1 MSMKTGGIFQFGE
14 FQIDARARTLRREQ
28 KIVTLSFR
36 AFDVLLYFVQ
46 NPGKVL
52 TRDELVKNVWPDSF
66 VDENS
71 LAQSISMLRRALD
84 EKPGDNSYIVTLTGR
99 GYQFVAPVQV
109 VAPENGSTLPEAA
122 TAASSNSS
130 GLIFQKHTIRTS
142 VITEEKEQ
150 LSRPVSRNRAVAR
163 LVSALAVVAIS
174 VAGFY
179 AWKQSRRLSPMK
191 EADLVLV
198 SDFVNTTGEPIFDGT
213 LKQALTVKLAES
225 PYFNVVLDAKTRQT
239 LSLIG
244 KSPAERVVL
253 PIARDVCQ
261 REGAKVLVSGSIVR
275 LGNKYALD
283 LDAMNCLTGAS
294 VATQETEALNKE
306 EVLGKLGQVIP
317 PLRRNLGE
325 SLSSIQKFD
334 TPIEQA
340 TTKSLAA
347 LKAYTSGDEKRAQG
361 QDAESVPSYR
371 MAIELDPDFAI
382 AYARLGSVYHNL
394 QQPALGDDYLRKA
407 FERRE
412 HVSEREKFYIQAHYY
427 VDVTGETDKAIE
439 TYKLWAQV
447 YPHDWIPCNN
457 LCNEYSR
464 IGQLDLAIA
473 AGQQALRLNPSHSL
487 PYAALAHAYEFASRF
502 AEAKA
507 ICEKAKAEKLDNW
520 ITHSILY
527 QVAVAEA
534 DETAMQR
541 ELTWFKGNPMES
553 WVVMDQ
559 ASNAMALGH
568 LRRSRELFEQARAL
582 ALKQD
587 LKEFA
592 GSIAGDQ
599 AGSEADLGNAAE
611 ARKLA
616 ESSLHL
622 MPNSPDLKA
631 SAALALARSGDV
643 ERATALAEESAR
655 LKPLNLKLNN
665 VALASVR
672 AAIELDRKNPAGA
685 IAQLQRALPY
695 DLSTGSGGP
704 GGSTIYYRGLALL
717 ELNSGKEAEAQFQR
731 ILNNPSFIGNIYWPL
746 AHLGLA
752 RANAARA
759 RTDQGVAA
767 DAARAR
773 ALTAYR
779 DFLALWKDAD
789 PDIPILKQAKAEY
802 AKLQ

>member
-1 MSMKTGGIFQFGE
+1 MKAEGIFRFGA
-14 FQIDARARTLRREQ
+14 FQVDPLARTLRREEQ
-28 KIVTLSFR
+28 VVTLNRR

-52 TRDELVKNVWPDSF
+52 TRDELLKNVWPDSF

-109 VAPENGSTLPEAA
+109 VSLENGSTLPEAA
-122 TAASSNSS
+122 SAAALSSNPS

-150 LSRPVSRNRAVAR
+150 LSLPVSRKRAVAQ

-179 AWKQSRRLSPMK
+179 AWRQSHRVPPMK
-191 EADLVLV
+191 ESDLVLV
-198 SDFVNTTGEPIFDGT
+198 SDFVNTTGEPIFDST

-239 LSLIG
+239 LGLMG

-261 REGAKVLVSGSIVR
+261 REGAKVLVGGSIVR
-275 LGNKYALD
+275 VGNKYAIH

-294 VATQETEALNKE
+294 VAAHETEALNE
-306 EVLGKLGQVIP
+306 EQVLSKLGQVIP
-317 PLRRNLGE
+317 PLRRSLGE

-361 QDAESVPSYR
+361 LDAESIPSYK

-382 AYARLGSVYHNL
+382 AYARLAAVYSNL
-394 QQPALGDDYLRKA
+394 QQPALGDEYLRKA

-439 TYKLWAQV
+439 TYKLWTEV
-447 YPHDWIPCNN
+447 YPHDWIPYNN
-457 LCNEYSR
+457 LCNEYLR
-464 IGQLDLAIA
+464 IGQLDLATA
-473 AGQQALRLNPSHSL
+473 AGQQALRLNPGHSL
-487 PYAALAHAYEFASRF
+487 PYAGLAHAYQFASRF

-507 ICEKAKAEKLDNW
+507 ICERAKAEKLDNW
-520 ITHSILY
+520 ITHSVLY
-527 QVAVAEA
+527 SVAVAEA
-534 DETAMQR
+534 DEPAMQR
-541 ELTWFKGNPMES
+541 EFNWFKGKPMES
-553 WVVMDQ
+553 WVVMNQ
-559 ASNAMALGH
+559 ANNAMALGH
-568 LRRSRELFEQARAL
+568 VRRSRELFEHARAL
-582 ALKQD
+582 AVKQD
-587 LKEFA
+587 LKGFA
-592 GSIAGDQ
+592 DDIAVDQ
-599 AGSEADLGNAAE
+599 AEFEADFGNARE
-611 ARKLA
+611 AHKLL
-616 ESSLHL
+616 ESSLHS
-622 MPNSPDLKA
+622 MPDSPDLKA
-631 SAALALARSGDV
+631 SAGLALARSGDV
-643 ERATALAEESAR
+643 ERAMALAEESAR

-665 VALASVR
+665 ITLASVR
-672 AAIELDRKNPAGA
+672 AAVELDRKNPSGA

-695 DLSTGSGGP
+695 DLNSSSD
-704 GGSTIYYRGLALL
+704 GSTMYYRGLAFL
-717 ELNSGKEAEAQFQR
+717 ELNSGKEAETQFQR
-731 ILNNPSFIGNIYWPL
+731 ILNNTNFNGTIYWAL

-752 RANAARA
+752 RASALQA
-759 RTDQGVAA
+759 RTDQGSAA
-767 DAARAR
+767 DAARIR
-773 ALTAYR
+773 ALTAYQE
-779 DFLALWKDAD
+779 FLTLWKDAD
-789 PDIPILKQAKAEY
+789 PDIPILKEARAEY
-802 AKLQ
+802 AKLR

>member
-1 MSMKTGGIFQFGE
+1 MPSMSMKAGGIFQFGE
-14 FQIDARARTLRREQ
+14 FQIDARARTLRRKEE
-28 KIVTLSFR
+28 IVTLGFR

-52 TRDELVKNVWPDSF
+52 TRDELLKNVWPDSF
-66 VDENS
+66 VNQNM
-71 LAQSISMLRRALD
+71 LWASMSRLRQALD

-109 VAPENGSTLPEAA
+109 VAQENGSTLPEGAA
-122 TAASSNSS
+122 AASSNPS

-142 VITEEKEQ
+142 VITEEQEQ
-150 LSRPVSRNRAVAR
+150 LSLPVSRNRVVAR
-163 LVSALAVVAIS
+163 LVSVFAVAAIS

-179 AWKQSRRLSPMK
+179 AWKQSRQVPPMK

-198 SDFVNTTGEPIFDGT
+198 SDFVNTTGEPLFDGT

-239 LSLIG
+239 LGLMG
-244 KSPAERVVL
+244 QSPAERVVL

-261 REGAKVLVSGSIVR
+261 REGAKVLVGGSIVR
-275 LGNKYALD
+275 LGNKYTLD
-283 LDAMNCLTGAS
+283 LNAMNCLTGAS
-294 VATQETEALNKE
+294 VTRQETEALNKE
-306 EVLGKLGQVIP
+306 QVLSKLGQAIP
-317 PLRRNLGE
+317 ALRRSLGE

-347 LKAYTSGDEKRAQG
+347 LKASTSGDEKRAQG
-361 QDAESVPSYR
+361 QDPESVPAYK

-382 AYARLGSVYHNL
+382 AYARLAAVYHNL
-394 QQPALGDDYLRKA
+394 QQPALGDEYLLKA

-427 VDVTGETDKAIE
+427 ADVTGETDKAIE
-439 TYKLWAQV
+439 TYKLWAEV

-457 LCNEYSR
+457 LCNEYVR

-473 AGQQALRLNPSHSL
+473 AGQQALRLNPSHTL
-487 PYAALAHAYEFASRF
+487 PYAVLAHAYQFASRF

-507 ICEKAKAEKLDNW
+507 ICERAKAEKLDNW
-520 ITHSILY
+520 ITHEVLY
-527 QVAVAEA
+527 DVAVAEA

-559 ASNAMALGH
+559 AINAMALGH
-568 LRRSRELFEQARAL
+568 LRRSRELFEHARTL

-587 LKEFA
+587 LKGFA
-592 GSIAGDQ
+592 DEIAEDQ
-599 AGSEADLGNAAE
+599 AVFEADFGNAQE
-611 ARKLA
+611 ARRLA
-616 ESSLHL
+616 EFFLHL
-622 MPNSPDLKA
+622 MPDSPDLKA
-631 SAALALARSGDV
+631 SAALALARSGEV
-643 ERATALAEESAR
+643 ERATALAEESSR

-665 VALASVR
+665 VTLASAR

-695 DLSTGSGGP
+695 DLSTGSGG
-704 GGSTIYYRGLALL
+704 STIYYRGLAYL

-731 ILNNPSFIGNIYWPL
+731 ILSNASFTGNVYWPL

-752 RANAARA
+752 RANALQA
-759 RTDQGVAA
+759 RTDQRTTA
-767 DAARAR
+767 DAARAQ

-779 DFLALWKDAD
+779 DFLTLWKDAD
-789 PDIPILKQAKAEY
+789 PDIPILKEAKAEY

>member
-1 MSMKTGGIFQFGE
+1 MQTGGIFQFGE
-14 FQIDARARTLRREQ
+14 FQIDAQARTLRRED
-28 KIVTLSFR
+28 KIVSLNFR

-46 NPGKVL
+46 NPGKIL
-52 TRDELVKNVWPDSF
+52 SRDELLKNVWPDSF

-99 GYQFVAPVQV
+99 GYQFVAPVRV
-109 VAPENGSTLPEAA
+109 VAPENGTILPAEAA
-122 TAASSNSS
+122 ASNSS
-130 GLIFQKHTIRTS
+130 GLIFQKQTIRTS
-142 VITEEKEQ
+142 VITTEEQEQ
-150 LSRPVSRNRAVAR
+150 RSLPASRNRVVAK
-163 LVSALAVVAIS
+163 LVSALAVAAIS

-179 AWKQSRRLSPMK
+179 AWRQSRGVPPMK

-198 SDFVNTTGEPIFDGT
+198 SDFVNTTGEPIFDDT

-239 LSLIG
+239 LRLMG
-244 KSPAERVVL
+244 KPPAERVVL

-283 LDAMNCLTGAS
+283 LNAMNCLTGAS
-294 VATQETEALNKE
+294 VTAQQTEVLNKE
-306 EVLGKLGQVIP
+306 EVLSKLGQVIP
-317 PLRRNLGE
+317 ALRRSLGE

-361 QDAESVPSYR
+361 QDAESVPSYK

-382 AYARLGSVYHNL
+382 AYARLAAVYGNL
-394 QQPALGDDYLRKA
+394 QQPALSDEYMRKA

-427 VDVTGETDKAIE
+427 GATGETDKAIE
-439 TYKLWAQV
+439 TYKLWAEV
-447 YPHDWIPCNN
+447 YSHDWIPCNN
-457 LCNEYSR
+457 LCNEYVR
-464 IGQLDLAIA
+464 IGQPDLAIA
-473 AGQQALRLNPSHSL
+473 AGQKALRLNPGHTL
-487 PYAALAHAYEFASRF
+487 PYAALAHAYQFASRF
-502 AEAKA
+502 AEARA
-507 ICEKAKAEKLDNW
+507 LCEKAKAGKLDNW
-520 ITHSILY
+520 VTHSILY
-527 QVAVAEA
+527 EVAVAEA

-553 WVVMDQ
+553 WVVMNQ
-559 ASNAMALGH
+559 AENAMAQGH
-568 LRRSRELFEQARAL
+568 LRRSRELFEQSRAL

-592 GSIAGDQ
+592 NEIMGDQ
-599 AGSEADLGNAAE
+599 AGAEADFGNAAE
-611 ARKLA
+611 ARRLA

-622 MPNSPDLKA
+622 MPDSPDLKA

-643 ERATALAEESAR
+643 ERATALADESAR
-655 LKPLNLKLNN
+655 LKPLDLKLNN
-665 VALASVR
+665 VALPSAR
-672 AAIELDRKNPAGA
+672 AAIELNRKNPASA

-695 DLSTGSGGP
+695 DLNSSSN
-704 GGSTIYYRGLALL
+704 GSTMYYRGLALL

-731 ILNNPSFIGNIYWPL
+731 ILSNPVFIGNIYWPL

-752 RANAARA
+752 RANALRA

-773 ALTAYR
+773 ALTAYK
-779 DFLALWKDAD
+779 DFLTLWKDAD

>member
-1 MSMKTGGIFQFGE
+1 MSMQTGGIFQFGE
-14 FQIDARARTLRREQ
+14 FQIDARARTLRREEE
-28 KIVTLSFR
+28 IVALSFR

-52 TRDELVKNVWPDSF
+52 TRDELLKNVWPDSF

-109 VAPENGSTLPEAA
+109 VAPESGSTLPEAA
-122 TAASSNSS
+122 TAADSNAS

-150 LSRPVSRNRAVAR
+150 LSLPASRNRLGPR
-163 LVSALAVVAIS
+163 LVSVFAVAAIL

-179 AWKQSRRLSPMK
+179 TWKQSGQGPPMK

-225 PYFNVVLDAKTRQT
+225 PYFNVVPDAKTRQT
-239 LSLIG
+239 LGLMG

-261 REGAKVLVSGSIVR
+261 REGAKVLVGGSIVR

-294 VATQETEALNKE
+294 VARQETEALNKE
-306 EVLGKLGQVIP
+306 QVLSKLGQVIP
-317 PLRRNLGE
+317 ALRRSLGE

-361 QDAESVPSYR
+361 QDAESVPSYK

-382 AYARLGSVYHNL
+382 AYARLAAVYSNL
-394 QQPALGDDYLRKA
+394 QQPALGDEYLRKA

-427 VDVTGETDKAIE
+427 VEVTGETDKAIE
-439 TYKLWAQV
+439 TYKLWTEV

-457 LCNEYSR
+457 LCNEYVR

-487 PYAALAHAYEFASRF
+487 PYAALAHAYQFASRF

-507 ICEKAKAEKLDNW
+507 ICERAKAEKLDNW
-520 ITHSILY
+520 ITHEALY
-527 QVAVAEA
+527 DVAVAEG

-541 ELTWFKGNPMES
+541 ELNWFKGNPMES

-559 ASNAMALGH
+559 ATNAMALGH
-568 LRRSRELFEQARAL
+568 LRRSRELFEHARTL
-582 ALKQD
+582 AIKQD
-587 LKEFA
+587 LKGFA
-592 GSIAGDQ
+592 DEIAEDQ
-599 AGSEADLGNAAE
+599 AVFEADFGNAQE

-616 ESSLHL
+616 ESSLHR
-622 MPNSPDLKA
+622 MPDYPDLKA
-631 SAALALARSGDV
+631 SAALALARSGEV

-665 VALASVR
+665 VTLASAR

-695 DLSTGSGGP
+695 DLSTGP
-704 GGSTIYYRGLALL
+704 NGSTMYYRGLAFL

-731 ILNNPSFIGNIYWPL
+731 ILNNPTFTGSVYWPL

-752 RANAARA
+752 RANTLQA

-773 ALTAYR
+773 ALAAYR

-789 PDIPILKQAKAEY
+789 PDIPILKQAKAEC

>member
-1 MSMKTGGIFQFGE
+1 MKAGGIFQFGE
-14 FQIDARARTLRREQ
+14 FQIDARARTLRRKEE
-28 KIVTLSFR
+28 IVTLGFR

-52 TRDELVKNVWPDSF
+52 TRDELLKNVWPDSF

-109 VAPENGSTLPEAA
+109 VAPESGSTLPEAA
-122 TAASSNSS
+122 TAASSNPS

-142 VITEEKEQ
+142 VITEEQEQ
-150 LSRPVSRNRAVAR
+150 LSLPASRNRAVAR
-163 LVSALAVVAIS
+163 LVSAFAVAAIS

-179 AWKQSRRLSPMK
+179 AWQQSHRVPPIK

-239 LSLIG
+239 LGLMG

-261 REGAKVLVSGSIVR
+261 REGAKVLVGGSIVR
-275 LGNKYALD
+275 LGNKYTLD
-283 LDAMNCLTGAS
+283 LNAMNCLTGAS
-294 VATQETEALNKE
+294 VTRQETEALNKE
-306 EVLGKLGQVIP
+306 QVLSKLGQAIP
-317 PLRRNLGE
+317 ALRKSLGE

-361 QDAESVPSYR
+361 QDPESVPAYK

-382 AYARLGSVYHNL
+382 AYARLAAVYHNL
-394 QQPALGDDYLRKA
+394 QQPALGDEYLLKT

-427 VDVTGETDKAIE
+427 ADVTGETDKAIE
-439 TYKLWAQV
+439 TYKLWAEV

-457 LCNEYSR
+457 LCNEYVR

-473 AGQQALRLNPSHSL
+473 AGQQALRLNPSHTL
-487 PYAALAHAYEFASRF
+487 PYAVLAHAYQFASRF

-507 ICEKAKAEKLDNW
+507 ICERAKAEKLDNW
-520 ITHSILY
+520 ITHEALY
-527 QVAVAEA
+527 DVAVAEA

-541 ELTWFKGNPMES
+541 ELNWFKGNPMES

-559 ASNAMALGH
+559 ATNAMALGH
-568 LRRSRELFEQARAL
+568 LRRSRELFEHARML
-582 ALKQD
+582 AIKQD
-587 LKEFA
+587 LKGFA
-592 GSIAGDQ
+592 DEIAEDQ
-599 AGSEADLGNAAE
+599 AVFEADFGNAQE
-611 ARKLA
+611 ARRLA
-616 ESSLHL
+616 EFFLHL
-622 MPNSPDLKA
+622 MPDSPDLKA
-631 SAALALARSGDV
+631 SDPLALARSGEV
-643 ERATALAEESAR
+643 ERATALAEESSR

-665 VALASVR
+665 VTLASAR

-695 DLSTGSGGP
+695 DLSTGSGG
-704 GGSTIYYRGLALL
+704 STIYYRGLAYL

-731 ILNNPSFIGNIYWPL
+731 ILSNASFTGNVYWPL

-752 RANAARA
+752 RANALQA
-759 RTDQGVAA
+759 RTDQRTTA
-767 DAARAR
+767 DAARAQ

-779 DFLALWKDAD
+779 DFLTLWKDAD

-802 AKLQ
+802 ATLQ

>member
-14 FQIDARARTLRREQ
+14 FQIDARARTLRREE

-109 VAPENGSTLPEAA
+109 VAQENGSTLPEVA

-130 GLIFQKHTIRTS
+130 GLIFQKQTIRTS

-150 LSRPVSRNRAVAR
+150 LSLPVSRNRAVAR
-163 LVSALAVVAIS
+163 LVSALVVAAIS

-179 AWKQSRRLSPMK
+179 AWKQFHRVPPMK
-191 EADLVLV
+191 ESDLVLV
-198 SDFVNTTGEPIFDGT
+198 SDFVNTTGEPIFDDT
-213 LKQALTVKLAES
+213 LKQALTVKLEES
-225 PYFNVVLDAKTRQT
+225 PYFNVVLDGKTRQT
-239 LSLIG
+239 LGLMG
-244 KSPAERVVL
+244 RSPAERVVL

-261 REGAKVLVSGSIVR
+261 REGAKVLVGGSIVR

-283 LDAMNCLTGAS
+283 LNAMNCLTGAS
-294 VATQETEALNKE
+294 VTRQETDALNKE

-317 PLRRNLGE
+317 ALRRSLGE

-361 QDAESVPSYR
+361 KDAESVSSYK

-382 AYARLGSVYHNL
+382 AYARLAAVYHNL
-394 QQPALGDDYLRKA
+394 QQPALGDEYLHKA

-439 TYKLWAQV
+439 TYKLWAEV

-473 AGQQALRLNPSHSL
+473 AGQQALRLNPSHSF
-487 PYAALAHAYEFASRF
+487 PYVGLAHAYKFASRF
-502 AEAKA
+502 AEAKV

-520 ITHSILY
+520 IIHSILY
-527 QVAVAEA
+527 EVAVAEA

-559 ASNAMALGH
+559 ASNAMAWGH
-568 LRRSRELFEQARAL
+568 VRKSRELFEHARML

-592 GSIAGDQ
+592 NEIMVDQ
-599 AGSEADLGNAAE
+599 AGTEADLGNAAE

-622 MPNSPDLKA
+622 MPASPDLKA

-665 VALASVR
+665 VTLASAR

-695 DLSTGSGGP
+695 DLNSSSD
-704 GGSTIYYRGLALL
+704 GSTIYYRGLALL

-752 RANAARA
+752 RASALLARA
-759 RTDQGVAA
+759 DQGVAT

-779 DFLALWKDAD
+779 DFLAIWKDAD
-789 PDIPILKQAKAEY
+789 PDIPILKEAKAEY

>member
-1 MSMKTGGIFQFGE
+1 MKSEWIFQFGE
-14 FQIDARARTLRREQ
+14 FQVDALARTLRREEE
-28 KIVTLSFR
+28 IVTLNRR
-36 AFDVLLYFVQ
+36 AFDVLLYLVQ
-46 NPGKVL
+46 NPGRVL
-52 TRDELVKNVWPDSF
+52 TRDELLMNVWPDTF

-71 LAQSISMLRRALD
+71 LAQSMSALRRALE
-84 EKPGDNSYIVTLTGR
+84 EKPGDNIYIVTLTGR

-122 TAASSNSS
+122 TAARSNAS
-130 GLIFQKHTIRTS
+130 GLIFQKETIRTS
-142 VITEEKEQ
+142 VTTEEKEQ
-150 LSRPVSRNRAVAR
+150 LSLPVSRNRAVAR
-163 LVSALAVVAIS
+163 LVSVLAVAAMS

-179 AWKQSRRLSPMK
+179 AWKQFHRVPPMK

-239 LSLIG
+239 LGLMG
-244 KSPAERVVL
+244 RSPAERVVL

-261 REGAKVLVSGSIVR
+261 REGAKVLVGGSIVR
-275 LGNKYALD
+275 TGDKYTLD
-283 LDAMNCLTGAS
+283 LNAMNCLTGAS
-294 VATQETEALNKE
+294 VAAQETEALSKE
-306 EVLGKLGQVIP
+306 QVLGKLGQVIP
-317 PLRRNLGE
+317 PLRRSLGE

-361 QDAESVPSYR
+361 QDAESVPSYK

-382 AYARLGSVYHNL
+382 AYARLAAVYSNL
-394 QQPALGDDYLRKA
+394 NQSMLGDQYLLKA

-412 HVSEREKFYIQAHYY
+412 GVSEREKFYIQAHYY

-439 TYKLWAQV
+439 TYKLWAEV
-447 YPHDWIPCNN
+447 YPHDWIPRNN

-464 IGQLDLAIA
+464 IGQPDLAIA
-473 AGQQALRLNPSHSL
+473 AGQQALRLNRSHSF
-487 PYAALAHAYEFASRF
+487 PYATLAHAYRFASRF

-507 ICEKAKAEKLDNW
+507 ICERAKGEKLDNW
-520 ITHSILY
+520 NIHYDLY
-527 QVAVAEA
+527 HIAMAEA
-534 DETAMQR
+534 DETASQR
-541 ELTWFKGNPMES
+541 ELNWFKGNPMES
-553 WVVMDQ
+553 RAVMDQ

-568 LRRSRELFEQARAL
+568 LRRSRELFEHARTL

-587 LKEFA
+587 LKELA
-592 GSIAGDQ
+592 GGIAEDQ
-599 AGSEADLGNAAE
+599 ALYEADLGNAQE
-611 ARKLA
+611 ARKLVGF
-616 ESSLHL
+616 SFHLIPDSL
-622 MPNSPDLKA
+622 NLKA
-631 SAALALARSGDV
+631 SAALVLARSGDV
-643 ERATALAEESAR
+643 GRATAFADESAR
-655 LKPLNLKLNN
+655 LKPLNLLLNN
-665 VALASVR
+665 VTLASTR
-672 AAIELDRKNPAGA
+672 AAIELERKNPAGA
-685 IAQLQRALPY
+685 IAKLQRALPY
-695 DLSTGSGGP
+695 DLTTNSDGT
-704 GGSTIYYRGLALL
+704 TMYYRGLAFL
-717 ELNSGKEAEAQFQR
+717 ELNAGKEAEAQFQR
-731 ILNNPSFIGNIYWPL
+731 FLNNPRFIGTIYWPL

-752 RANAARA
+752 RANALQA

-767 DAARAR
+767 DAARAL

-789 PDIPILKQAKAEY
+789 PDIPILKEAKSEY

>member
-1 MSMKTGGIFQFGE
+1 MKSEWIFQFGE
-14 FQIDARARTLRREQ
+14 FQVDALARTLRREEE
-28 KIVTLSFR
+28 IVTLNRR
-36 AFDVLLYFVQ
+36 AFDVLLYLVQ
-46 NPGKVL
+46 NPGRVL
-52 TRDELVKNVWPDSF
+52 TRDELLKNVWPDTF

-109 VAPENGSTLPEAA
+109 VAPENGNTLPEAA
-122 TAASSNSS
+122 AAARSNSS

-142 VITEEKEQ
+142 VITEEQEQ
-150 LSRPVSRNRAVAR
+150 LSLPASRNRAVAR
-163 LVSALAVVAIS
+163 LVSAFAVAAIS

-179 AWKQSRRLSPMK
+179 AWKQSRQVPPMK

-239 LSLIG
+239 LGLMG

-261 REGAKVLVSGSIVR
+261 REGAKVLVGGSIVR
-275 LGNKYALD
+275 VGNKYSLN

-294 VATQETEALNKE
+294 VAAQETDALNKE
-306 EVLGKLGQVIP
+306 QVLTKLGQVIP
-317 PLRRNLGE
+317 PLRRSLGE

-361 QDAESVPSYR
+361 QDAESVPSYK

-382 AYARLGSVYHNL
+382 AYARLATVYHNL
-394 QQPALGDDYLRKA
+394 QQPALGDEYLSKA

-427 VDVTGETDKAIE
+427 VEVTGETDKAIE
-439 TYKLWAQV
+439 TYKLWTEV

-487 PYAALAHAYEFASRF
+487 PYAALARAYKNASRF

-507 ICEKAKAEKLDNW
+507 VCEKAKAQKLDNW
-520 ITHSILY
+520 ALHEILY
-527 QVAVAEA
+527 DVAVAEA

-541 ELTWFKGNPMES
+541 ELNWFKGNPMES

-559 ASNAMALGH
+559 AINAMALGH
-568 LRRSRELFEQARAL
+568 LRRSRELFEHARTL

-592 GSIAGDQ
+592 GAIAEDQ
-599 AGSEADLGNAAE
+599 AVFEADFGNAQE

-616 ESSLHL
+616 ESSLHR
-622 MPNSPDLKA
+622 MPDYPDLKA
-631 SAALALARSGDV
+631 SAALALARSGEV

-665 VALASVR
+665 VTLASAR

-695 DLSTGSGGP
+695 DLSTGSGGA
-704 GGSTIYYRGLALL
+704 TIYYRGLADL

-731 ILNNPSFIGNIYWPL
+731 ILSNASFTGNVYWPL

-752 RANAARA
+752 RANALQA
-759 RTDQGVAA
+759 RTDQRTTA

-779 DFLALWKDAD
+779 DFLTLWKDAD
-789 PDIPILKQAKAEY
+789 PDIPILKEAKAEY

>member
-1 MSMKTGGIFQFGE
+1 MQTGGIFQFGE
-14 FQIDARARTLRREQ
+14 FQIDARARTLRRKEE
-28 KIVTLSFR
+28 IVALSFR

-52 TRDELVKNVWPDSF
+52 TRDELLKNVWADSF

-71 LAQSISMLRRALD
+71 LAQSISALRRALD

-109 VAPENGSTLPEAA
+109 VAAQNGSILPEAV
-122 TAASSNSS
+122 AAARSNSS
-130 GLIFQKHTIRTS
+130 GLIFQKQTIRTS
-142 VITEEKEQ
+142 VITEAKEQ
-150 LSRPVSRNRAVAR
+150 LSLPVSRNRAVAG

-174 VAGFY
+174 VVGFY
-179 AWKQSRRLSPMK
+179 AWKQFHRVPPMK

-213 LKQALTVKLAES
+213 LKQALTVKLEES
-225 PYFNVVLDAKTRQT
+225 PYFNVVLDGKTRQT
-239 LSLIG
+239 LGLMG
-244 KSPAERVVL
+244 RSPAERVVL

-261 REGAKVLVSGSIVR
+261 REGAKVLVGGSIVR

-283 LDAMNCLTGAS
+283 LNAMNCLTGAS
-294 VATQETEALNKE
+294 VTRQETDALNKE

-317 PLRRNLGE
+317 ALRRSLGE

-361 QDAESVPSYR
+361 QDAESVPYYK

-382 AYARLGSVYHNL
+382 AYARLASVYGNL
-394 QQPALGDDYLRKA
+394 QQPALDDEYMSKA

-412 HVSEREKFYIQAHYY
+412 HISEREKFYIQAHYY
-427 VDVTGETDKAIE
+427 VATGETDKAIE
-439 TYKLWAQV
+439 TYKLWAEV

-487 PYAALAHAYEFASRF
+487 PYAALAHAYQFASRF

-507 ICEKAKAEKLDNW
+507 ICERAKAEKLDHW

-527 QVAVAEA
+527 EVAVAEA

-553 WVVMDQ
+553 WVVMDE
-559 ASNAMALGH
+559 ASHAMALGR
-568 LRRSRELFEQARAL
+568 LRRSRGLFEQARAL

-592 GSIAGDQ
+592 DEITEDQ
-599 AGSEADLGNAAE
+599 AGSEAELGNIRE
-611 ARKLA
+611 ARRLA
-616 ESSLHL
+616 ESSLRL

-631 SAALALARSGDV
+631 AAALALARSGEV
-643 ERATALAEESAR
+643 ERATALVEESAR

-665 VALASVR
+665 VTLASGR

-695 DLSTGSGGP
+695 DLSS
-704 GGSTIYYRGLALL
+704 STNGLTMYYRGLALL

-731 ILNNPSFIGNIYWPL
+731 ILDNPAFIGNIYWPL

-752 RANAARA
+752 RANALRA
-759 RTDQGVAA
+759 RTDQGAAA
-767 DAARAR
+767 DAARTR
-773 ALTAYR
+773 ALAAYR
-779 DFLALWKDAD
+779 DFLTLWKDAD
-789 PDIPILKQAKAEY
+789 PDIPILKEAKAEY
-802 AKLQ
+802 AKLE

>member
-1 MSMKTGGIFQFGE
+1 MQTGGIFQFGE
-14 FQIDARARTLRREQ
+14 FQIDARARTLRREE
-28 KIVTLSFR
+28 KIITLSFR

-52 TRDELVKNVWPDSF
+52 TREELIKNVWPDSF

-71 LAQSISMLRRALD
+71 LAQSISALRRALD

-109 VAPENGSTLPEAA
+109 VGLENGSTLSEAA
-122 TAASSNSS
+122 TAASNNSG

-142 VITEEKEQ
+142 VITEEQEQ
-150 LSRPVSRNRAVAR
+150 LSLPAPRNRAVAR
-163 LVSALAVVAIS
+163 LVSTLAVVAIS

-179 AWKQSRRLSPMK
+179 TWKQSHRVPPMK

-198 SDFVNTTGEPIFDGT
+198 SDFVNTTGEPIFDDT

-239 LSLIG
+239 LGLMG
-244 KSPAERVVL
+244 KSPTERVVL

-261 REGAKVLVSGSIVR
+261 REGAKVLVGGSIVR
-275 LGNKYALD
+275 LGNKYSLD
-283 LDAMNCLTGAS
+283 LSAMNCLTGAS
-294 VATQETEALNKE
+294 VAAQQTDVLNKE
-306 EVLGKLGQVIP
+306 EVLTKLGQVIP
-317 PLRRNLGE
+317 PLRRSLGE

-361 QDAESVPSYR
+361 KDAESVPSYK

-382 AYARLGSVYHNL
+382 AYARLASVYGNL
-394 QQPALGDDYLRKA
+394 QQPALSDEYMRKA

-412 HVSEREKFYIQAHYY
+412 HISEREKFYIQAHYY
-427 VDVTGETDKAIE
+427 VGTGETDKAIE
-439 TYKLWAQV
+439 TYKLWAEV

-473 AGQQALRLNPSHSL
+473 AGQQALRLNPGHSL

-507 ICEKAKAEKLDNW
+507 ICESAKAEKLDNW

-527 QVAVAEA
+527 EVAMAEA

-559 ASNAMALGH
+559 ASHTMALGH
-568 LRRSRELFEQARAL
+568 LRRSRELYEQARAL

-592 GSIAGDQ
+592 NEITVDQ
-599 AGSEADLGNAAE
+599 AGAEADLGNAAE
-611 ARKLA
+611 ARRLA
-616 ESSLHL
+616 KPSLHL
-622 MPNSPDLKA
+622 MADSPNLKA

-643 ERATALAEESAR
+643 ERATALVEESAR

-665 VALASVR
+665 VALASAR

-695 DLSTGSGGP
+695 DLSSSS
-704 GGSTIYYRGLALL
+704 GGSTMYYRGLAFL

-731 ILNNPSFIGNIYWPL
+731 ILDNPTFIGNIYWPL

-752 RANAARA
+752 RANALRA

-767 DAARAR
+767 DAARVR
-773 ALTAYR
+773 ALTAYK
-779 DFLALWKDAD
+779 DFLTLWKDAD

>member
-1 MSMKTGGIFQFGE
+1 MQTGGIFQFGE
-14 FQIDARARTLRREQ
+14 FQIDARARTLRRED
-28 KIVTLSFR
+28 KLVTLNFR

-52 TRDELVKNVWPDSF
+52 SRDELIKNVWPDSF

-84 EKPGDNSYIVTLTGR
+84 EKPGDNNYIVTLTGR
-99 GYQFVAPVQV
+99 GYQFVAPVRA
-109 VAPENGSTLPEAA
+109 VAPENGTIFPAEAA
-122 TAASSNSS
+122 ASNSS
-130 GLIFQKHTIRTS
+130 GLIFQKQTIRTS
-142 VITEEKEQ
+142 VVTTEEQEQ
-150 LSRPVSRNRAVAR
+150 LSLPASRNRVVVG
-163 LVSALAVVAIS
+163 LFSAVVV
-174 VAGFY
+174 VAVTVLGIY
-179 AWKQSRRLSPMK
+179 AWKASHRVPPMN

-198 SDFVNTTGEPIFDGT
+198 SDFVNTTGEPIFDDT

-239 LSLIG
+239 LSLMG
-244 KSPAERVVL
+244 KSPSERVVL

-261 REGAKVLVSGSIVR
+261 REGAKVLVGGSIVR
-275 LGNKYALD
+275 VGNMYTIALN
-283 LDAMNCLTGAS
+283 AMNCLTGAS
-294 VATQETEALNKE
+294 VTRQETEALNQE
-306 EVLGKLGQVIP
+306 QVLTKLGQVIP
-317 PLRRNLGE
+317 PLRRSLGE

-361 QDAESVPSYR
+361 KEAESVSSYK

-382 AYARLGSVYHNL
+382 AYARLAAVYGNI
-394 QQPALGDDYLRKA
+394 QQPTLDDEYMRKA

-412 HVSEREKFYIQAHYY
+412 HISEREKFYIQAHYY
-427 VDVTGETDKAIE
+427 VATGETDKAIE
-439 TYKLWAQV
+439 TYKLWAEV

-473 AGQQALRLNPSHSL
+473 AGQQALRLNPSHSG
-487 PYAALAHAYEFASRF
+487 PYAVLAHAYQFASRF

-507 ICEKAKAEKLDNW
+507 ICEKAKAEKLDSW
-520 ITHSILY
+520 VTHSSLY
-527 QVAVAEA
+527 EVAVAEA

-541 ELTWFKGNPMES
+541 ELAWFEGNPMES

-559 ASNAMALGH
+559 ASQAMALGH
-568 LRRSRELFEQARAL
+568 LRRSRELFEQARTL

-599 AGSEADLGNAAE
+599 AGAEADLGNAAE
-611 ARKLA
+611 ARRLV

-622 MPNSPDLKA
+622 MPDSPDVKA

-643 ERATALAEESAR
+643 ERATALVEESAR
-655 LKPLNLKLNN
+655 REPLNLKLNN
-665 VALASVR
+665 VTLASAR

-685 IAQLQRALPY
+685 IAQLQRAVPY
-695 DLSTGSGGP
+695 DLSSSS
-704 GGSTIYYRGLALL
+704 GGSTMYYRGLAFLG
-717 ELNSGKEAEAQFQR
+717 LNSGKEAKAQFQR
-731 ILNNPSFIGNIYWPL
+731 ILDNPIFIGDIYWPL

-752 RANAARA
+752 RANALQA
-759 RTDQGVAA
+759 RTDQGAAA
-767 DAARAR
+767 DAARAG
-773 ALTAYR
+773 ALTAYK
-779 DFLALWKDAD
+779 DFLTLWKDAD

-802 AKLQ
+802 TKLQ

>member
-1 MSMKTGGIFQFGE
+1 MQTGGIFQFGE
-14 FQIDARARTLRREQ
+14 FQIDARARTLRRDEE
-28 KIVTLSFR
+28 IVTLSFR

-52 TRDELVKNVWPDSF
+52 TRDELLKNVWPDSF

-99 GYQFVAPVQV
+99 GYQFVAPVRV
-109 VAPENGSTLPEAA
+109 VAPENGSTLPETA
-122 TAASSNSS
+122 TAARSNSS

-150 LSRPVSRNRAVAR
+150 LSLPAPRNRAVAGV
-163 LVSALAVVAIS
+163 VSALAVAAIS

-179 AWKQSRRLSPMK
+179 AWKSRQVPPMK
-191 EADLVLV
+191 ESDLVLV

-213 LKQALTVKLAES
+213 LKQALTVKLEES
-225 PYFNVVLDAKTRQT
+225 PYFNVVLDGKTRQT
-239 LSLIG
+239 LGLMG
-244 KSPAERVVL
+244 RSPAERVVL

-261 REGAKVLVSGSIVR
+261 REGAKVLVGGSIVR

-294 VATQETEALNKE
+294 VARQETDALNKE

-317 PLRRNLGE
+317 ALRRSLGE

-361 QDAESVPSYR
+361 QDAESVPSYK

-382 AYARLGSVYHNL
+382 AYARLAAVYHNL
-394 QQPALGDDYLRKA
+394 QQPALGDEYLRKA

-427 VDVTGETDKAIE
+427 VEVTGETDKAIE
-439 TYKLWAQV
+439 TYKLWTEV

-457 LCNEYSR
+457 LCNEYNR

-487 PYAALAHAYEFASRF
+487 PYAGLAHAYQFASRF

-507 ICEKAKAEKLDNW
+507 ICERAKAEKLDNW
-520 ITHSILY
+520 IIHSILY
-527 QVAVAEA
+527 SVAAAEG

-541 ELTWFKGNPMES
+541 ELNWFKGNPMES

-559 ASNAMALGH
+559 ADNAMALGH
-568 LRRSRELFEQARAL
+568 LRRSRELFEHARSL

-592 GSIAGDQ
+592 DEITEDQ
-599 AGSEADLGNAAE
+599 AGSEADLGNVQE
-611 ARKLA
+611 ARKLV

-622 MPNSPDLKA
+622 VPNSTDLKA

-643 ERATALAEESAR
+643 ERATALAEEAAR

-665 VALASVR
+665 VTLASVR

-695 DLSTGSGGP
+695 DLSTGSAGP
-704 GGSTIYYRGLALL
+704 NGPTIYYRGLAFL

-731 ILNNPSFIGNIYWPL
+731 ILSNPSFTGGIYWPL

-752 RANAARA
+752 RANALQA
-759 RTDQGVAA
+759 RTDQGTAA

-789 PDIPILKQAKAEY
+789 PDIPILREAKAEY
-802 AKLQ
+802 AKLP

>member
-1 MSMKTGGIFQFGE
+1 M
-14 FQIDARARTLRREQ
+14 
-28 KIVTLSFR
+28 
-36 AFDVLLYFVQ
+36 
-46 NPGKVL
+46 
-52 TRDELVKNVWPDSF
+52 
-66 VDENS
+66 
-71 LAQSISMLRRALD
+71 
-84 EKPGDNSYIVTLTGR
+84 
-99 GYQFVAPVQV
+99 
-109 VAPENGSTLPEAA
+109 
-122 TAASSNSS
+122 
-130 GLIFQKHTIRTS
+130 
-142 VITEEKEQ
+142 
-150 LSRPVSRNRAVAR
+150 
-163 LVSALAVVAIS
+163 
-174 VAGFY
+174 
-179 AWKQSRRLSPMK
+179 
-191 EADLVLV
+191 
-198 SDFVNTTGEPIFDGT
+198 
-213 LKQALTVKLAES
+213 
-225 PYFNVVLDAKTRQT
+225 
-239 LSLIG
+239 G

-261 REGAKVLVSGSIVR
+261 REGAKVLVGGSIVR

-294 VATQETEALNKE
+294 VARQETDALNKE
-306 EVLGKLGQVIP
+306 EVLSKLGQVIP
-317 PLRRNLGE
+317 PLRRSLGE

-361 QDAESVPSYR
+361 QDAESVPSYK

-382 AYARLGSVYHNL
+382 AYARLAAVYGNL
-394 QQPALGDDYLRKA
+394 QQPALGDEYLRKA

-439 TYKLWAQV
+439 TYKLWAEV

-457 LCNEYSR
+457 LCNEYVR

-487 PYAALAHAYEFASRF
+487 PYAALAHAYQFASRF

-507 ICEKAKAEKLDNW
+507 ICERAKAGKLDNW
-520 ITHSILY
+520 VTHSVLY
-527 QVAVAEA
+527 EVAVAEA

-559 ASNAMALGH
+559 ASHAMALGH
-568 LRRSRELFEQARAL
+568 LHRSRELYEQARAL

-587 LKEFA
+587 QKEFA
-592 GSIAGDQ
+592 GAITGDQ
-599 AGSEADLGNAAE
+599 AGSEVDLGNARE
-611 ARKLA
+611 ARKLV

-622 MPNSPDLKA
+622 MPDSPDLKA
-631 SAALALARSGDV
+631 SAALALAKSGDV
-643 ERATALAEESAR
+643 ERAMALVDESAR
-655 LKPLNLKLNN
+655 LRPLNLKLNN
-665 VALASVR
+665 VTLPSAR

-695 DLSTGSGGP
+695 DLSTGGGP
-704 GGSTIYYRGLALL
+704 NGSTIYYRGLAFL

-731 ILNNPSFIGNIYWPL
+731 ILNNPNFTGTIYWPL

-752 RANAARA
+752 RANALQA

-789 PDIPILKQAKAEY
+789 PDIPILKKAKAEY

>member
-1 MSMKTGGIFQFGE
+1 MKSEWIFQFGE
-14 FQIDARARTLRREQ
+14 FQVDALARTLRREEE
-28 KIVTLSFR
+28 IVTLNRR
-36 AFDVLLYFVQ
+36 AFDVLLYLVQ
-46 NPGKVL
+46 NPGRVL
-52 TRDELVKNVWPDSF
+52 TRDELLKNVWPDTF

-109 VAPENGSTLPEAA
+109 VAPENGITLPEAA
-122 TAASSNSS
+122 AAARSNSS

-142 VITEEKEQ
+142 VITEEQEQ
-150 LSRPVSRNRAVAR
+150 LSLPASRNRAVAR
-163 LVSALAVVAIS
+163 LVSAFAVAAIS

-179 AWKQSRRLSPMK
+179 AWKQSRQVPPMK

-239 LSLIG
+239 LGLMG

-261 REGAKVLVSGSIVR
+261 REGAKVLVGGSIVR
-275 LGNKYALD
+275 VGNKYSLN

-294 VATQETEALNKE
+294 VAAQETDALNKE
-306 EVLGKLGQVIP
+306 QVLTKLGQVIP
-317 PLRRNLGE
+317 PLRRSLGE

-361 QDAESVPSYR
+361 QDAESVPSYK

-382 AYARLGSVYHNL
+382 AYARLATVYHNL
-394 QQPALGDDYLRKA
+394 QQPALGDEYLSKA

-427 VDVTGETDKAIE
+427 VEVTGETDKAIE
-439 TYKLWAQV
+439 TYKLWTEV

-487 PYAALAHAYEFASRF
+487 PYAALARAYKNASRF

-507 ICEKAKAEKLDNW
+507 VCEKAKAQKLDNW
-520 ITHSILY
+520 ALHEILY
-527 QVAVAEA
+527 DVAVAEA

-541 ELTWFKGNPMES
+541 ELNWFKGNPMES

-559 ASNAMALGH
+559 AINAMALGH
-568 LRRSRELFEQARAL
+568 LRRSRELFEHARTL

-592 GSIAGDQ
+592 GAIAEDQ
-599 AGSEADLGNAAE
+599 AVFEADFGNAQE

-616 ESSLHL
+616 ESSLHR
-622 MPNSPDLKA
+622 MPDYPDLKA
-631 SAALALARSGDV
+631 SAALALARSGEV

-665 VALASVR
+665 VTLASAR

-695 DLSTGSGGP
+695 DLSTGSGGA
-704 GGSTIYYRGLALL
+704 TIYYRGLADL

-731 ILNNPSFIGNIYWPL
+731 ILSNASFTGNVYWPL

-752 RANAARA
+752 RANALQA
-759 RTDQGVAA
+759 RTDQRTTA

-779 DFLALWKDAD
+779 DFLTLWKDAD
-789 PDIPILKQAKAEY
+789 PDIPILKEAKAEY

>member
-1 MSMKTGGIFQFGE
+1 MKSERIFQFGE
-14 FQIDARARTLRREQ
+14 FQVDALARTLRREEE
-28 KIVTLSFR
+28 IVTLNRR
-36 AFDVLLYFVQ
+36 AFDVLLYLVQ
-46 NPGKVL
+46 NPGRVL
-52 TRDELVKNVWPDSF
+52 TRDELLKNVWPDTF

-71 LAQSISMLRRALD
+71 LAQSISVLRRALE
-84 EKPGDNSYIVTLTGR
+84 EKPGDNSYIVTLAGR

-130 GLIFQKHTIRTS
+130 GLIFQKHTIQTS
-142 VITEEKEQ
+142 VITTEEKEQ
-150 LSRPVSRNRAVAR
+150 LSLPASRNRAVAR
-163 LVSALAVVAIS
+163 LVSAFAVAAIS

-179 AWKQSRRLSPMK
+179 AWKQSHRVPPMK

-239 LSLIG
+239 LGLMG

-261 REGAKVLVSGSIVR
+261 REGAKVLVGGSIVR
-275 LGNKYALD
+275 VGNKYSLN

-294 VATQETEALNKE
+294 VAAQETDALNKE
-306 EVLGKLGQVIP
+306 QVLTKLGQVIP
-317 PLRRNLGE
+317 PLRRSLGE

-361 QDAESVPSYR
+361 QDAESVPSYK

-382 AYARLGSVYHNL
+382 AYARLATVYHNL
-394 QQPALGDDYLRKA
+394 QQPALGDEYLSKA

-427 VDVTGETDKAIE
+427 VEVTGETDKAIE
-439 TYKLWAQV
+439 TYKLWTEV

-487 PYAALAHAYEFASRF
+487 PYAALARAYKNASRF

-507 ICEKAKAEKLDNW
+507 VCEKAKAQKLDNW
-520 ITHSILY
+520 ALHEILY
-527 QVAVAEA
+527 DVAVAEA

-541 ELTWFKGNPMES
+541 ELNWFKGNPMES

-559 ASNAMALGH
+559 AINAMALGH
-568 LRRSRELFEQARAL
+568 LRRSRELFEHARTL

-592 GSIAGDQ
+592 GAIAEDQ
-599 AGSEADLGNAAE
+599 AVFEADFGNAQE

-616 ESSLHL
+616 ESSLHR
-622 MPNSPDLKA
+622 MPDYPDLKA
-631 SAALALARSGDV
+631 SAALALARSGEV

-665 VALASVR
+665 VTLTSAR

-695 DLSTGSGGP
+695 DLSTGSGG
-704 GGSTIYYRGLALL
+704 STIYYRGLAYL

-731 ILNNPSFIGNIYWPL
+731 ILSNASFTGNVYWPL

-752 RANAARA
+752 RANALQA
-759 RTDQGVAA
+759 RTDQRTTA
-767 DAARAR
+767 DAARAQ

-779 DFLALWKDAD
+779 DFLTLWKDAD
-789 PDIPILKQAKAEY
+789 PDIPILKEAKAEY
-802 AKLQ
+802 ATLQ

>member
-1 MSMKTGGIFQFGE
+1 
-14 FQIDARARTLRREQ
+14 
-28 KIVTLSFR
+28 
-36 AFDVLLYFVQ
+36 
-46 NPGKVL
+46 
-52 TRDELVKNVWPDSF
+52 
-66 VDENS
+66 
-71 LAQSISMLRRALD
+71 
-84 EKPGDNSYIVTLTGR
+84 
-99 GYQFVAPVQV
+99 
-109 VAPENGSTLPEAA
+109 
-122 TAASSNSS
+122 
-130 GLIFQKHTIRTS
+130 
-142 VITEEKEQ
+142 
-150 LSRPVSRNRAVAR
+150 
-163 LVSALAVVAIS
+163 
-174 VAGFY
+174 
-179 AWKQSRRLSPMK
+179 
-191 EADLVLV
+191 
-198 SDFVNTTGEPIFDGT
+198 
-213 LKQALTVKLAES
+213 
-225 PYFNVVLDAKTRQT
+225 
-239 LSLIG
+239 
-244 KSPAERVVL
+244 
-253 PIARDVCQ
+253 
-261 REGAKVLVSGSIVR
+261 
-275 LGNKYALD
+275 
-283 LDAMNCLTGAS
+283 
-294 VATQETEALNKE
+294 
-306 EVLGKLGQVIP
+306 
-317 PLRRNLGE
+317 LGE

-361 QDAESVPSYR
+361 QDAESVPSYK

-382 AYARLGSVYHNL
+382 AYARLAAVYHNVG
-394 QQPALGDDYLRKA
+394 QPGLGDEYLRKA

-427 VDVTGETDKAIE
+427 VDATGETDKAIE
-439 TYKLWAQV
+439 TYKLWAEV

-464 IGQLDLAIA
+464 IGQLNLAIA
-473 AGQQALRLNPSHSL
+473 AGQQALRLNPGHTL

-502 AEAKA
+502 AEAKV
-507 ICEKAKAEKLDNW
+507 ICGKAKTEKLDNW

-527 QVAVAEA
+527 EVAVAES

-541 ELTWFKGNPMES
+541 ERAWFKGNPMES

-559 ASNAMALGH
+559 ASHAMALGY
-568 LRRSRELFEQARAL
+568 LRRSRELFEDARTL

-592 GSIAGDQ
+592 GSITGDE

-622 MPNSPDLKA
+622 MPDSPDLKA

-643 ERATALAEESAR
+643 ERAMALVDESAR
-655 LKPLNLKLNN
+655 LRPLNLKLNN
-665 VALASVR
+665 VTLPSAR

-695 DLSTGSGGP
+695 DFSTGSGGP
-704 GGSTIYYRGLALL
+704 DGSTIYYRGLAYL
-717 ELNSGKEAEAQFQR
+717 ELSSGKEAEAQFQR
-731 ILNNPSFIGNIYWPL
+731 ILDNPTFIGNIYWPL

-752 RANAARA
+752 RANALRA

-773 ALTAYR
+773 ALTAYG

-789 PDIPILKQAKAEY
+789 PDIPILKQARTEY

>member
-1 MSMKTGGIFQFGE
+1 VKSEWIFQFGE
-14 FQIDARARTLRREQ
+14 FQVDALARTLRRERE
-28 KIVTLSFR
+28 IVTLNRR
-36 AFDVLLYFVQ
+36 AFDVLLYPVQ
-46 NPGKVL
+46 NPGRVL
-52 TRDELVKNVWPDSF
+52 TRGELLKNVWPDTF

-84 EKPGDNSYIVTLTGR
+84 EKPGDNSYIVTLPGR
-99 GYQFVAPVQV
+99 GYQFVSPVKV
-109 VAPENGSTLPEAA
+109 VVSENVGIVPDAA
-122 TAASSNSS
+122 TPFSNASN
-130 GLIFQKHTIRTS
+130 GLLFQQHTIRTS

-150 LSRPVSRNRAVAR
+150 LSLPVSRNRAVVG
-163 LVSALAVVAIS
+163 LVSVLGVAAIS

-179 AWKQSRRLSPMK
+179 AWKQSHRVPPMK

-225 PYFNVVLDAKTRQT
+225 PYFTVVLDAKTRQT
-239 LSLIG
+239 LGLMG
-244 KSPAERVVL
+244 RSPAERVVL

-261 REGAKVLVSGSIVR
+261 REGAKVLVGGSIVR
-275 LGNKYALD
+275 IGNKYALD

-294 VATQETEALNKE
+294 VAAQETDALNKE
-306 EVLGKLGQVIP
+306 QVLSKLGQVIP
-317 PLRRNLGE
+317 SLRRSLGE

-361 QDAESVPSYR
+361 QEAESVPSYK

-382 AYARLGSVYHNL
+382 AYARLAAVYDNL
-394 QQPALGDDYLRKA
+394 QQPALGDEYLRKA

-439 TYKLWAQV
+439 TYKLWTEV

-457 LCNEYSR
+457 LCNEYGR
-464 IGQLDLAIA
+464 IGKLDLAIA
-473 AGQQALRLNPSHSL
+473 AGQQALRLNPSHSF

-507 ICEKAKAEKLDNW
+507 ICERAKAEKLDNW
-520 ITHSILY
+520 ATHSILY
-527 QVAVAEA
+527 NIAIAET
-534 DETAMQR
+534 DETTMQR
-541 ELTWFKGNPMES
+541 EFDWFKGNPMES
-553 WVVMDQ
+553 WVVVTQ
-559 ASNAMALGH
+559 ANDAIALGH
-568 LRRSRELFEQARAL
+568 LRRSRELFENARML

-592 GSIAGDQ
+592 AEITEDQ
-599 AGSEADLGNAAE
+599 AGSEADLGNARE
-611 ARKLA
+611 ARKLV
-616 ESSLHL
+616 ESSLQL
-622 MPNSPDLKA
+622 MPDSTNLKA

-643 ERATALAEESAR
+643 DWATALAEESAR
-655 LKPLNLKLNN
+655 LKPLNLMLNN
-665 VALASVR
+665 FTLASAK

-695 DLSTGSGGP
+695 DLNAGSY
-704 GGSTIYYRGLALL
+704 GSTMYYRGLAFL

-746 AHLGLA
+746 ARLGLA
-752 RANAARA
+752 RAYAVQGDTAKARA
-759 RTDQGVAA
+759 
-767 DAARAR
+767 
-773 ALTAYR
+773 AYQ
-779 DFLALWKDAD
+779 DFYNLWKDAD
-789 PDIPILKQAKAEY
+789 PDIPILKEAKAED